1 MTESWI
7 GLLPLTG
14 APRLK
19 RFSPRAIGSEKIA
32 RAFLLENFEKILEGV
47 FFCDVTSPPFLN

>member
-19 RFSPRAIGSEKIA
+19 RFSPRAIAPKK
-32 RAFLLENFEKILEGV
+32 LLEL
-47 FFCDVTSPPFLN
+47 FC